1 MTGVVR
7 VVWRVVEILLLPALL
22 VGLWWWVSV
31 RNQSFYLPTPGSIV
45 VKFRSVWFGRRALD
59 DLLPSVVR
67 LLVGY
72 GLAALLGV
80 GLGLLIGASRR
91 LRSVVEPV
99 LEFFRAIPPPVLV
112 PVLILF
118 AGLTDTMKILVIIS
132 GCVWPVLLNT
142 VEGVRSVDP
151 VLIETARVFH
161 IHGAA
166 RLRHLVLRAASPH
179 IMAGLRQALSIAIIL
194 MVISEMFASSNGL
207 GFAIVQFQRS
217 FDIPEMWAGILVLG
231 LLGVVLS
238 ALFRLVERRVL
249 RWYTG
254 QRAVSRGADVR

>member
-1 MTGVVR
+1 MIRAARR
-7 VVWRVVEILLLPALL
+7 VAEILLLPTLL
-22 VGLWWWVSV
+22 VLLWWWYSA
-31 RNQSFYLPTPGSIV
+31 RTQSFFLPTPGSV
-45 VKFRSVWFGRRALD
+45 VTRFRSVWFGQRALD

-67 LLVGY
+67 LLTGY
-72 GLAALLGV
+72 GLAAALGV
-80 GLGLLIGASRR
+80 GLGLPIGASRR

-151 VLIETARVFH
+151 VLLDTARVFG
-161 IHGAA
+161 IHGRAW
-166 RLRHLVLRAASPH
+166 LRHLVLRAASPH

-231 LLGVVLS
+231 LLGVLLS

-254 QRAVSRGADVR
+254 QRAVSERMGAR

>member
-1 MTGVVR
+1 VIRLARR
-7 VVWRVVEILLLPALL
+7 VAEVLLLPAVL
-22 VGLWWWVSV
+22 VGIWWWYST
-31 RNQSFYLPTPGSIV
+31 RNQSFYLPWPGSVMIR
-45 VKFRSVWFGRRALD
+45 FRSVWFGERALS

-67 LLVGY
+67 LLAGY
-72 GLAALLGV
+72 ALAALIGV
-80 GLGLLIGASRR
+80 GLGLPIGASRR
-91 LRSVVEPV
+91 LRAVVEPI

-151 VLIETARVFH
+151 VLTDTARVFH

-166 RLRHLVLRAASPH
+166 RVRHVVLRAASPH

-238 ALFRLVERRVL
+238 VLFRLVERRVL

-254 QRAVSRGADVR
+254 QRAVSRGTDLR

>member
-1 MTGVVR
+1 MTLVLRGLLR
-7 VVWRVVEILLLPALL
+7 VAEVLLLPVLL
-22 VGLWWWVSV
+22 VLLWWWISV
-31 RNQSFYLPTPGSIV
+31 RGQSFYLPPPGLIAE
-45 VKFRSVWFGRRALD
+45 KFRSVWFGRRAVD

-67 LLVGY
+67 LVVGY
-72 GLAALLGV
+72 GLAGLIGV
-80 GLGLLIGASRR
+80 GLGVPVGASRR
-91 LRSVVEPV
+91 LRAVLEPV

-112 PVLILF
+112 PVLILV
-118 AGLTDTMKILVIIS
+118 AGLTDTMKVLVIIS

-151 VLIETARVFH
+151 VLVDTARVFG
-161 IHGAA
+161 ITGTA

-217 FDIPEMWAGILVLG
+217 FDIPEMWAGIVLLG
-231 LLGVVLS
+231 LLGFVLS
-238 ALFRLVERRVL
+238 VLFRRLERWVL
-249 RWYTG
+249 RWYLR
-254 QRAVSRGADVR
+254 Q